1 MALRYKNSVMSL
13 DGKKVR
19 QVNIKVANKYF
30 NNGRTVWLHPC
41 NMKINN
47 PWQSPMAIKA
57 NGMDGFSNDN
67 KFMSMVS
74 DFRYYNCNKELGRY
88 PIFFVETDDNVLK

>member
-41 NMKINN
+41 NMKLNN

-74 DFRYYNCNKELGRY
+74 DFRYYNCNKELDRY

>member
-1 MALRYKNSVMSL
+1 MSL

-41 NMKINN
+41 NMNLNN

-57 NGMDGFSNDN
+57 NSMDGFSNDN